1 MEGWGWGYR
10 PSKIEAGVCD
20 KDGYKYYTGTM
31 ETGETRDQP
40 AFETTVLCETF
51 PFPVTTLCQ
60 MKRSS
65 MATPLEGRLGW
76 ICRGGHKEGLCSTT

>member
-1 MEGWGWGYR
+1 MCVCVCWEGYR

-31 ETGETRDQP
+31 ATAEMRDQP
-40 AFETTVLCETF
+40 AFETTVLSETF
-51 PFPVTTLCQ
+51 PFPVTLCQ

-65 MATPLEGRLGW
+65 MATPLEGRLELS
-76 ICRGGHKEGLCSTT
+76 C